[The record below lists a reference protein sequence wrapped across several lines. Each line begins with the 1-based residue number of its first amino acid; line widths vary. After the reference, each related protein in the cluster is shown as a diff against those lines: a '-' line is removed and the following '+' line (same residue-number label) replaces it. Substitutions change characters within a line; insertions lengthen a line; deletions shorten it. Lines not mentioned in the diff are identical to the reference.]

1 MTVERAMHE
10 RRRFKRQRVLK
21 AGTIEIGGGGE
32 IAAPSEMFRVTAQR
46 SSAAS
51 GSISSSR
58 GAFARPTVA
67 ALAVGRGH

>member
-1 MTVERAMHE
+1 MHE
-10 RRRFKRQRVLK
+10 RRRFKRQRGLK

-46 SSAAS
+46 ST
-51 GSISSSR
+51 SISSSR